1 MKKYLAYTLSQE
13 AFYDFEEHF
22 SRLGFIYHSDEIFIL
37 DRVNLQINGINLI
50 SRETNE
56 FLVLEGSRL
65 ERELN
70 KFLKSKA

>member
-50 SRETNE
+50 SRETN
-56 FLVLEGSRL
+56 
-65 ERELN
+65 
-70 KFLKSKA
+70 